1 MKKTEQ
7 DARSQKE
14 RALPPKRTADSAAP
28 SSMPDLQ
35 KTRDERN
42 IAIDKV
48 GVKDI
53 RYPIVV
59 LDRSKSKQQT
69 VARINM
75 YVDLPHHFKGTHMSR
90 FIEIL
95 NQHHGEVSIERMDQI
110 LRDMKEHL
118 EASCAH
124 LELEFPY
131 FIEKTAPVS
140 GARSLME
147 YQCRMA
153 ASLGDEF
160 DFVLGVTVPVTSL
173 CPCSKEISA
182 RGAHNQRSAVTVEIR
197 YREHDLARGSDQ
209 PGRGVRQRAG
219 LLPAQARGRK
229 GGHRAGLRQSDVR
242 RGHGAGGYRRS
253 CTAMPAITW
262 FRVECE
268 NFESIHNHSAYALVE
283 RDLPDSWISLWTR
296 WITARP
302 YNHLHST
309 DRFSASSPRSRARD

>member
-1 MKKTEQ
+1 MKKPEQ
-7 DARSQKE
+7 DAGSKKE
-14 RALPPKRTADSAAP
+14 RALPPKHAAGTTAPLSPMTD
-28 SSMPDLQ
+28 MQ
-35 KTRDERN
+35 KARDDRN

-59 LDRSKSKQQT
+59 LDRSKVRQQT

-95 NQHHGEVSIERMDQI
+95 NQHHGEVSVEGVDQI
-110 LRDMKEHL
+110 VRAMKEHL

-131 FIEKTAPVS
+131 FIEKAAPVS

-147 YQCRMA
+147 YQCRMT
-153 ASLGDEF
+153 ASLGDEY
-160 DFVLGVTVPVTSL
+160 DFILGVTVPVTTL
-173 CPCSKEISA
+173 CPCSREISA
-182 RGAHNQRSAVTVEIR
+182 HGAHNQRSAVKVEIR
-197 YREHDLARGSDQ
+197 YREHVWLEELIEWVENCGSAPVFALLKREDEKALTEQ
-209 PGRGVRQRAG
+209 AYAKPMFVEDVVRAVTEA
-219 LLPAQARGRK
+219 LSA
-229 GGHRAGLRQSDVR
+229 V
-242 RGHGAGGYRRS
+242 
-253 CTAMPAITW
+253 PAITW

-283 RDLPDSWISLWTR
+283 RDLRVQRGKPCGQGG
-296 WITARP
+296 
-302 YNHLHST
+302 
-309 DRFSASSPRSRARD
+309 

>member
-1 MKKTEQ
+1 MIAKMKKRQQREKTTNERG
-7 DARSQKE
+7 RS
-14 RALPPKRTADSAAP
+14 RNRSADSSVA
-28 SSMPDLQ
+28 MPDMQ
-35 KTRDERN
+35 RTRDERN

-53 RYPIVV
+53 RYPIMV
-59 LDRSKSKQQT
+59 LDRSRVRQQT

-95 NQHHGEVSIERMDQI
+95 NQHHGEISVEGMDQI
-110 LRDMKEHL
+110 VHAMKNHL

-131 FIEKTAPVS
+131 FIEKAAPVS

-147 YQCRMA
+147 YQCRMI
-153 ASLGDEF
+153 ASLGDAY

-173 CPCSKEISA
+173 CPCSREISA
-182 RGAHNQRSAVTVEIR
+182 RGAHNQRSAVKVDIR
-197 YREHDLARGSDQ
+197 YRQHVWLEELINWVEACGSAPVFALLKREDEKALTEQAYDNPMFVEDVVRAVTETLAAVPD
-209 PGRGVRQRAG
+209 
-219 LLPAQARGRK
+219 
-229 GGHRAGLRQSDVR
+229 
-242 RGHGAGGYRRS
+242 
-253 CTAMPAITW
+253 ITW

-283 RDLPDSWISLWTR
+283 RDLRDKRRNT
-296 WITARP
+296 
-302 YNHLHST
+302 
-309 DRFSASSPRSRARD
+309 SAHD

>member
-1 MKKTEQ
+1 
-7 DARSQKE
+7 
-14 RALPPKRTADSAAP
+14 
-28 SSMPDLQ
+28 MPDMQ
-35 KTRDERN
+35 KAWDNRN

-59 LDRSKSKQQT
+59 LDRSKVRQQT

-95 NQHHGEVSIERMDQI
+95 NQHHGEVSVEGVDQI
-110 LRDMKEHL
+110 VRAMKEHL

-131 FIEKTAPVS
+131 FIEKAAPVS

-147 YQCRMA
+147 YQCRMT
-153 ASLGDEF
+153 ASLGDVY
-160 DFVLGVTVPVTSL
+160 DFILGVTVPVTTL
-173 CPCSKEISA
+173 CPCSREISA
-182 RGAHNQRSAVTVEIR
+182 HGAHNQRSAVKVEIR
-197 YREHDLARGSDQ
+197 YREHIWLEELIEWVENCGSAPVFALLKREDEKALTEQ
-209 PGRGVRQRAG
+209 AYAKPMFVEDVVRAVTEA
-219 LLPAQARGRK
+219 LSA
-229 GGHRAGLRQSDVR
+229 V
-242 RGHGAGGYRRS
+242 
-253 CTAMPAITW
+253 PAITW

-283 RDLPDSWISLWTR
+283 RDLRVQRGKPCGQGG
-296 WITARP
+296 
-302 YNHLHST
+302 
-309 DRFSASSPRSRARD
+309 

>member
-1 MKKTEQ
+1 MKKPEQ
-7 DARSQKE
+7 DAGSKKE
-14 RALPPKRTADSAAP
+14 RALPPKHAAGTTAPLSP
-28 SSMPDLQ
+28 MPDMQ
-35 KTRDERN
+35 KARDDRN

-59 LDRSKSKQQT
+59 LDRSKVRQQT

-95 NQHHGEVSIERMDQI
+95 NQHHGEVSVEGVDQI
-110 LRDMKEHL
+110 VRAMKEHL

-131 FIEKTAPVS
+131 FIEKAAPVS

-147 YQCRMA
+147 YQCRMT
-153 ASLGDEF
+153 ASLGDEY
-160 DFVLGVTVPVTSL
+160 DFILGVTVPVTTL
-173 CPCSKEISA
+173 CPCSREISA
-182 RGAHNQRSAVTVEIR
+182 HGAHNQRSAVKVEIR
-197 YREHDLARGSDQ
+197 YREHIWLEELIEWVENCGSAPVFALLKREDEKALTEQ
-209 PGRGVRQRAG
+209 AYAKPMFVEDVVRAVTET
-219 LLPAQARGRK
+219 LSA
-229 GGHRAGLRQSDVR
+229 V
-242 RGHGAGGYRRS
+242 
-253 CTAMPAITW
+253 TAITW

-283 RDLPDSWISLWTR
+283 RDLRVQRGKPCGQGG
-296 WITARP
+296 
-302 YNHLHST
+302 
-309 DRFSASSPRSRARD
+309 